1 MVVSCVAYGCT
12 NRHKGAG
19 SSLAFHKFPQDIE
32 KRRKWIHA
40 LRRDNFEPTSSSRLC
55 SEHFQP
61 SDYENYGMR
70 RRLKIDAVPSIFL
83 AFPEH
88 LQTIKVK
95 KRRILP
101 DWHGPDPSSAASS
114 TDRLATAYQPAVEPQ
129 TTGLCVEPRAF
140 PVQDHEYAF
149 PSSLELA
156 KKKCDKLQVIK
167 IN

>member
-1 MVVSCVAYGCT
+1 
-12 NRHKGAG
+12 
-19 SSLAFHKFPQDIE
+19 
-32 KRRKWIHA
+32 
-40 LRRDNFEPTSSSRLC
+40 
-55 SEHFQP
+55 
-61 SDYENYGMR
+61 MR

-101 DWHGPDPSSAASS
+101 EWHGPDPSSA
-114 TDRLATAYQPAVEPQ
+114 V
-129 TTGLCVEPRAF
+129 VEPRAF
-140 PVQDHEYAF
+140 QDHEYAF

>member
-1 MVVSCVAYGCT
+1 
-12 NRHKGAG
+12 
-19 SSLAFHKFPQDIE
+19 
-32 KRRKWIHA
+32 
-40 LRRDNFEPTSSSRLC
+40 
-55 SEHFQP
+55 
-61 SDYENYGMR
+61 MR

-101 DWHGPDPSSAASS
+101 EWHGPDPSSAV
-114 TDRLATAYQPAVEPQ
+114 VEPTDQ
-129 TTGLCVEPRAF
+129 QSVVEPRAF
-140 PVQDHEYAF
+140 QDHEYAF